1 MQNCILTALLNISTL
16 LIVNLQDE
24 LVNKCQQVIWLCL
37 HFYMQPL
44 LMPGASNI
52 AAWQNS
58 GISKS
63 NTRCSLVSIHDAVD
77 AGNSYSCVSQI
88 ITFGYVWMLVK
99 DPFQIAI

>member
-63 NTRCSLVSIHDAVD
+63 NTRCSLVSIHDAVALAVD
-77 AGNSYSCVSQI
+77 VSQI
-88 ITFGYVWMLVK
+88 ITFGCL
-99 DPFQIAI
+99 